1 MNPIEYFLMNCECL
15 IKMQSS
21 LDIEKPVY
29 SFTFASSFPRKPILL
44 FSSVCRVLV
53 CINAQIISNKVI
65 EKYTHNSPK
74 VWSI

>member
-1 MNPIEYFLMNCECL
+1 MSPIEYFVTNCECL
-15 IKMQSS
+15 IEMKSS
-21 LDIEKPVY
+21 LDIQKPVR

-44 FSSVCRVLV
+44 FCSACRVLV